1 MRFTRIPETTFKN
14 IQLNAGILVKGFDPV
29 TMDYTGLLGATTGG
43 ITFNAAPTFDDFGS
57 DIDNCPKNTLELK
70 KLTEWA
76 VSLSGTFV
84 TITAES
90 AKTLVGAGVIDE
102 NDATH
107 IIPRNDL
114 ASDFSDFEDIWW
126 IGDYSDKNG
135 DTDSE
140 AGYVAIHMLNA
151 LNTGG
156 FQIKSTDKGKGNFAF
171 NFEGHYSMNAQTT
184 VPFEV
189 YVKGDTAGDTPYVL
203 LEKHEITIA
212 VGQEVT
218 INADVN
224 PSDATVTYSS
234 DSGSVATFIN
244 GVVKGIEAGNTV
256 VNASIQ
262 YPASTGPIYKDT
274 CTVIVESS
282 NAQG

>member
-14 IQLNAGILVKGFDPV
+14 IQLNAGMLVRNFDPT
-29 TMDYTGLLGATTGG
+29 TMEYSGLLGATTGG

-84 TITAES
+84 TITVGT

-102 NDATH
+102 SDATH

-135 DTDSE
+135 DTDAN

-189 YVKGDTAGDTPYVL
+189 YVKGDTAGSESYVTFA
-203 LEKHEITIA
+203 KHEVTVAKNGNITL
-212 VGQEVT
+212 GY
-218 INADVN
+218 DVN
-224 PSDATVTYSS
+224 PSDAEVTFSS
-234 DSGSVATFIN
+234 SASGVASVDSTGKVSGVDTGSAIIT
-244 GVVKGIEAGNTV
+244 
-256 VNASIQ
+256 ASIQ
-262 YPASTGPIYKDT
+262 PVEDGPVYTDT
-274 CTVIVESS
+274 CTVIVT
-282 NAQG
+282 AG